1 MISKWQW
8 IGRQLSEKL
17 WLRAGLFCIISV
29 ICALAGLIIKN
40 YLPINLNFKISA
52 EAIYDVLNIIASSML
67 AVTIFSLSVMVTAY
81 SAAANSATPRS
92 TRLLL
97 TDRTAQNALSAF
109 IGSFLFSLVGIIA
122 LKMDIYDENGRL
134 LLFIATIIV
143 IFLVVL
149 MLLRWIEYLS
159 SLGRLGKTID
169 MVEKAAT
176 ASIREFCE
184 HPYLGGTPL
193 SNLLIKP
200 EYTTVPHPKIGYIQ
214 HIDMATLSKIADQ
227 LESPIYVISRPG
239 TFNDSFQ
246 AIAYLGGAVT
256 NESDIEKIQNA
267 FIIDGERLFEQDP
280 RFGTIVLT
288 EIASRSLSQAINDPG
303 TTIDVLGTLL
313 RVFTILAKASIELEE
328 SAREIKYAN
337 VFIPEIPIEDFFS
350 DCFSPIARD
359 GAGILEVGIRLQ
371 KTFRSLAC
379 MGNSAFQKAV
389 YNQSQYALAQA
400 LVTLKIEQDKE
411 VIKSIAL
418 SSKIS

>member
-8 IGRQLSEKL
+8 ISRQLSEKL

-40 YLPINLNFKISA
+40 YVPINLNFKISA

-67 AVTIFSLSVMVTAY
+67 AVTIFSLSVMITAY
-81 SAAANSATPRS
+81 AAAANSATPRS

-97 TDRTAQNALSAF
+97 TDRTAQNALSTF

-176 ASIREFCE
+176 ASIREFCK

-193 SNLLIKP
+193 FKFSNKP
-200 EYTTVPHPKIGYIQ
+200 EYISIPHPKIGYIQ
-214 HIDMATLSKIADQ
+214 HIDIAALSKVAEQ
-227 LESPIYVISRPG
+227 LEYPIYVMSRPG
-239 TFNDSFQ
+239 TFNDSLQ
-246 AIAYLGGAVT
+246 PVVYLGAT
-256 NESDIEKIQNA
+256 TISENDIKKIQNA
-267 FIIDGERLFEQDP
+267 FIIGGERLFEQDP

-288 EIASRSLSQAINDPG
+288 EIASRSLSPAINDPG
-303 TTIDVLGTLL
+303 TAIDVLGTLL
-313 RVFTILAKASIELEE
+313 RIFTILASASMELEE
-328 SAREIKYAN
+328 SAKEIKYAN

-359 GAGILEVGIRLQ
+359 GAGMLEVGIRLQ
-371 KTFRSLAC
+371 KTFHSLA
-379 MGNSAFQKAV
+379 SAGDSPFQKAV
-389 YNQSQYALAQA
+389 RNQSQYALAQA
-400 LVTLKIEQDKE
+400 LATLKIEQDKE
-411 VIKSIAL
+411 VIKSITL
-418 SSKIS
+418 SS